1 MHLSLRRLMRSKW
14 MFAALGLMVTMGCG
28 GGSPPPPAEEPAAAP
43 APPAP
48 SEEEPAA
55 RPAPSSTGTNPMV
68 EMRTSLGTM
77 KIELHPDKA
86 PTTVENFLQYAR
98 EGFYDGTVFH
108 RVISGFMI
116 QGGGFTPDM
125 SEKET
130 RAPIENEASNGLK
143 NVRGSLAMART
154 GDPHSAS
161 SQFFINTVDNPFLD
175 FTAETVQGYGYA
187 VFGQVVEGLETL
199 DAIKKVSTA
208 SRGGYD
214 DVPVDPVVI
223 ESVRVLN

>member
-1 MHLSLRRLMRSKW
+1 
-14 MFAALGLMVTMGCG
+14 
-28 GGSPPPPAEEPAAAP
+28 
-43 APPAP
+43 
-48 SEEEPAA
+48 
-55 RPAPSSTGTNPMV
+55 MV
-68 EMRTSLGTM
+68 EMRTSMGTM
-77 KIELHPDKA
+77 KIELYPDKA
-86 PTTVENFLQYAR
+86 PKTTENFLQYAR

-130 RAPIENEASNGLK
+130 RPPIENEASNGLK
-143 NVRGSLAMART
+143 NVRGSISMART

-161 SQFFINTVDNPFLD
+161 SQFFINTVDNPGLD
-175 FTAETVQGYGYA
+175 FTAETVQGFGYA

-199 DAIKKVSTA
+199 DAIRKVSTG
-208 SRGGYD
+208 SRGGHD
-214 DVPVDPVVI
+214 DVPMDPVVI

>member
-1 MHLSLRRLMRSKW
+1 MRSKW
-14 MFAALGLMVTMGCG
+14 MFAALGLMMTMGCG
-28 GGSPPPPAEEPAAAP
+28 GGSPPPAEEPAPAEEKSP

-48 SEEEPAA
+48 T
-55 RPAPSSTGTNPMV
+55 STGTNPMV

-77 KIELHPDKA
+77 KVELYPDKA
-86 PTTVENFLQYAR
+86 PKTAENFLQYAR

-175 FTAETVQGYGYA
+175 FTAETVQGFGYA

-199 DAIKKVSTA
+199 DAIKKVSTGN
-208 SRGGYD
+208 RDGYD
-214 DVPVDPVVI
+214 DVPMNLVVI

>member
-1 MHLSLRRLMRSKW
+1 MRSTW
-14 MFAALGLMVTMGCG
+14 MLAALGLMVTIGCG
-28 GGSPPPPAEEPAAAP
+28 GGSAPPPAEEPKEAP
-43 APPAP
+43 APAPAGEEPAPAP
-48 SEEEPAA
+48 SQPL
-55 RPAPSSTGTNPMV
+55 PTSGNPIV

-77 KIELHPDKA
+77 KIELYPDKA
-86 PTTVENFLQYAR
+86 PKTAENFLQYAR
-98 EGFYDGTVFH
+98 DGFYDGTIFH
-108 RVISGFMI
+108 RVIEGFMI

-130 RAPIENEASNGLK
+130 RAPIENEAGNGLK
-143 NVRGSLAMART
+143 NVRGSIAMART

-175 FTAETVQGYGYA
+175 FTGKTVQGYGYA

-199 DAIKKVSTA
+199 DAIKKVATG
-208 SRGGYD
+208 SRGGHD
-214 DVPVDPVVI
+214 DVPVDVVVI

>member
-1 MHLSLRRLMRSKW
+1 MRSKW
-14 MFAALGLMVTMGCG
+14 MLAALALMVTIGCG
-28 GGSPPPPAEEPAAAP
+28 GGSPPPPAEEPAPAEEKPAAETAP
-43 APPAP
+43 AP
-48 SEEEPAA
+48 
-55 RPAPSSTGTNPMV
+55 TGTNPMV

-77 KIELHPDKA
+77 KIELYPEKA
-86 PTTVENFLQYAR
+86 PKTAENFLRYAR
-98 EGFYDGTVFH
+98 EGFYDGTIFH

-130 RAPIENEASNGLK
+130 RAPIANEASNGLK

-199 DAIKKVSTA
+199 DAIKKVSTG
-208 SRGGYD
+208 SRDGYD

-223 ESVRVLN
+223 ESVRILN

>member
-1 MHLSLRRLMRSKW
+1 MRSKW
-14 MFAALGLMVTMGCG
+14 MLAALGLMVTIGCG
-28 GGSPPPPAEEPAAAP
+28 GGSPPPPAEEPAEAPATP

-48 SEEEPAA
+48 PAEEPAA
-55 RPAPSSTGTNPMV
+55 STAPAPTGTNPMV
-68 EMRTSLGTM
+68 EMRTSLGMM
-77 KIELHPDKA
+77 KIELYPDKA
-86 PTTVENFLQYAR
+86 PKTAENFLQYAR

-130 RAPIENEASNGLK
+130 RAPIENEAGNGLK
-143 NVRGSLAMART
+143 NVRGSIAMART

-161 SQFFINTVDNPFLD
+161 SQFFFNTVDNPGLD
-175 FTAETVQGYGYA
+175 FTAETVQGFGYA

-199 DAIKKVSTA
+199 DAIKKVSTG
-208 SRGGYD
+208 SRGGHD
-214 DVPVDPVVI
+214 DVPADPVVI
-223 ESVRVLN
+223 ESVRVSN

>member
-1 MHLSLRRLMRSKW
+1 ML
-14 MFAALGLMVTMGCG
+14 AALGLVVTIGCG
-28 GGSPPPPAEEPAAAP
+28 GGSPPPPAEEPAPAEEKPAAETAAAP
-43 APPAP
+43 
-48 SEEEPAA
+48 
-55 RPAPSSTGTNPMV
+55 TGTNPML

-77 KIELHPDKA
+77 KIELYPDKA
-86 PTTVENFLQYAR
+86 PKTVENFLQYTR

-175 FTAETVQGYGYA
+175 FTAETVQGFGYA

-199 DAIKKVSTA
+199 DAIKKVSTG
-208 SRGGYD
+208 SRRGQD
-214 DVPVDPVVI
+214 DVPVAPVVI

>member
-1 MHLSLRRLMRSKW
+1 MRSKW
-14 MFAALGLMVTMGCG
+14 ILTALALMVTMGCG
-28 GGSPPPPAEEPAAAP
+28 GGSPPPPAEEPAATP

-48 SEEEPAA
+48 AGPAGPAGEEPAA
-55 RPAPSSTGTNPMV
+55 ETAPTSTNPMV

-77 KIELHPDKA
+77 KIELYPDKA
-86 PTTVENFLQYAR
+86 PKTVENFLQYAR

-125 SEKET
+125 TEKET
-130 RAPIENEASNGLK
+130 RAPIENEAGNGLK
-143 NVRGSLAMART
+143 NVRGSIAMART

-161 SQFFINTVDNPFLD
+161 SQFFINTVDNAFLD

-187 VFGQVVEGLETL
+187 VFGQVVEGLEAL
-199 DAIKKVSTA
+199 DAIRKVSTA
-208 SRGGYD
+208 SRAGHD
-214 DVPVDPVVI
+214 DVPTNPVVI

>member
-1 MHLSLRRLMRSKW
+1 
-14 MFAALGLMVTMGCG
+14 
-28 GGSPPPPAEEPAAAP
+28 
-43 APPAP
+43 
-48 SEEEPAA
+48 
-55 RPAPSSTGTNPMV
+55 MV

-77 KIELHPDKA
+77 KIELYPDKA
-86 PTTVENFLQYAR
+86 PKTVENFLGYAR
-98 EGFYDGTVFH
+98 DGFYDGTIFH
-108 RVISGFMI
+108 RVIEGFMI

-130 RAPIENEASNGLK
+130 RAGIENEAGNGLK
-143 NVRGSLAMART
+143 NVRGSIAMART

-175 FTAETVQGYGYA
+175 FTAKTVQGYGYA

-199 DAIKKVSTA
+199 DAIKKVATG
-208 SRGGYD
+208 SRGGHD
-214 DVPVDPVVI
+214 DVPVDVVVI

>member
-1 MHLSLRRLMRSKW
+1 
-14 MFAALGLMVTMGCG
+14 
-28 GGSPPPPAEEPAAAP
+28 
-43 APPAP
+43 
-48 SEEEPAA
+48 
-55 RPAPSSTGTNPMV
+55 MV

-86 PTTVENFLQYAR
+86 PKTVENFLQYAR
-98 EGFYDGTVFH
+98 EGFYDGTVLH

-161 SQFFINTVDNPFLD
+161 SQFFINTVDNPFLN

>member
-1 MHLSLRRLMRSKW
+1 MRSKW
-14 MFAALGLMVTMGCG
+14 MIAALGLMVTMACG
-28 GGSPPPPAEEPAAAP
+28 GGSPPPPAEEPAPAGEAP

-48 SEEEPAA
+48 TAPSKEEPAA
-55 RPAPSSTGTNPMV
+55 STKTPRTGSPMV
-68 EMRTSLGTM
+68 EMRTRLGMM
-77 KIELHPDKA
+77 KIELYPDKA
-86 PTTVENFLQYAR
+86 PKTVENFLQYAR

-116 QGGGFTPDM
+116 QGGGLTPDM

-143 NVRGSLAMART
+143 NVRGSIAMART

-161 SQFFINTVDNPFLD
+161 SQFFINTVDNPGLD
-175 FTAETVQGYGYA
+175 FTAETVQGFGYA

-199 DAIKKVSTA
+199 DAIKKVSTG
-208 SRGGYD
+208 SRDGHD
-214 DVPVDPVVI
+214 DVPVAPVVI

>member
-1 MHLSLRRLMRSKW
+1 
-14 MFAALGLMVTMGCG
+14 MFAALGLMMTMGCG
-28 GGSPPPPAEEPAAAP
+28 GGSPPPAEEPAPAEEKSP

-48 SEEEPAA
+48 T
-55 RPAPSSTGTNPMV
+55 STGTNPMV

-77 KIELHPDKA
+77 KVELYPDKA
-86 PTTVENFLQYAR
+86 PKTAENFLQYVR

-175 FTAETVQGYGYA
+175 FQDESVRGWGYA
-187 VFGQVVEGLETL
+187 VFGKVVEGLETL
-199 DAIKKVSTA
+199 DAIKKVSTG
-208 SRGGYD
+208 SRDGQD
-214 DVPVDPVVI
+214 DVPLDPVVI
-223 ESVRVLN
+223 ESVRILN

>member
-1 MHLSLRRLMRSKW
+1 MRSKW
-14 MFAALGLMVTMGCG
+14 MFAALGLMMTMGCG
-28 GGSPPPPAEEPAAAP
+28 GGSPPPAEEPAPAEEKSP

-48 SEEEPAA
+48 T
-55 RPAPSSTGTNPMV
+55 STGTNPMV

-77 KIELHPDKA
+77 KIELYPDKA
-86 PTTVENFLQYAR
+86 PKTAENFLQYVR

-130 RAPIENEASNGLK
+130 RAPIANEASNGLK

-187 VFGQVVEGLETL
+187 VFGEVVEGLETL
-199 DAIKKVSTA
+199 DAIKKVSTG
-208 SRGGYD
+208 SRDGYD

-223 ESVRVLN
+223 ESVRILN

>member
-1 MHLSLRRLMRSKW
+1 MRSKW
-14 MFAALGLMVTMGCG
+14 MLAALALMVTIGCG
-28 GGSPPPPAEEPAAAP
+28 GGSPPPPAEEPAPAEEKPAAETAP
-43 APPAP
+43 AP
-48 SEEEPAA
+48 
-55 RPAPSSTGTNPMV
+55 TGTNPMV

-77 KIELHPDKA
+77 KIELYPEKA
-86 PTTVENFLQYAR
+86 PKTVENFVRYAGER
-98 EGFYDGTVFH
+98 FYDGTVFH

-125 SEKET
+125 LERET
-130 RAPIENEASNGLK
+130 RAPIANEASNGLK

-175 FTAETVQGYGYA
+175 FTAETVQGWGYA
-187 VFGQVVEGLETL
+187 VFGRVVEGLETL
-199 DAIKKVSTA
+199 DAIKKVSTG
-208 SRGGYD
+208 SRDGYD

-223 ESVRVLN
+223 ESVRILN

>member
-1 MHLSLRRLMRSKW
+1 MRSKW
-14 MFAALGLMVTMGCG
+14 MLAALALMVTIGCG
-28 GGSPPPPAEEPAAAP
+28 GGSPPPPAEEPAPAEEKPAAETAP
-43 APPAP
+43 AP
-48 SEEEPAA
+48 
-55 RPAPSSTGTNPMV
+55 TGTNPMV

-77 KIELHPDKA
+77 KIELYPEKA
-86 PTTVENFLQYAR
+86 PKTAENFLRYAR
-98 EGFYDGTVFH
+98 EGFYDGTIFH

-125 SEKET
+125 LEKET
-130 RAPIENEASNGLK
+130 RAPIANEASNGLK

-199 DAIKKVSTA
+199 DAIKKVSTG
-208 SRGGYD
+208 SRDGYD

-223 ESVRVLN
+223 ESVRILN

>member
-1 MHLSLRRLMRSKW
+1 
-14 MFAALGLMVTMGCG
+14 MFAALGLMMTMGCG
-28 GGSPPPPAEEPAAAP
+28 GGSPPPAEEPAPAEEKSP

-48 SEEEPAA
+48 T
-55 RPAPSSTGTNPMV
+55 STGTNPMV

-77 KIELHPDKA
+77 KVELYPDKA
-86 PTTVENFLQYAR
+86 PKTVENFLQYAR

-175 FTAETVQGYGYA
+175 FQDESVRGWGYA
-187 VFGQVVEGLETL
+187 VFGKVVEGLETL
-199 DAIKKVSTA
+199 DAIKKVSTG
-208 SRGGYD
+208 SRDGQD
-214 DVPVDPVVI
+214 DVPLDPVVI
-223 ESVRVLN
+223 ESVRILN

>member
-1 MHLSLRRLMRSKW
+1 MAS
-14 MFAALGLMVTMGCG
+14 AQ
-28 GGSPPPPAEEPAAAP
+28 PPAPAAEEPAAETSP
-43 APPAP
+43 APT
-48 SEEEPAA
+48 S
-55 RPAPSSTGTNPMV
+55 TNPRV

-77 KIELHPDKA
+77 KIELYPDKA
-86 PTTVENFLQYAR
+86 PKTVENFLQYAR

-199 DAIKKVSTA
+199 DAIKKVSTG
-208 SRGGYD
+208 SRDGYD
-214 DVPVDPVVI
+214 DVPMSPVVI

>member
-1 MHLSLRRLMRSKW
+1 MPSKW
-14 MFAALGLMVTMGCG
+14 MLAALALMVTLGCG
-28 GGSPPPPAEEPAAAP
+28 GGSPPPPAEEPAPAEEKPTVETAP
-43 APPAP
+43 AP
-48 SEEEPAA
+48 
-55 RPAPSSTGTNPMV
+55 TGTNPTV

-77 KIELHPDKA
+77 KIELYSEKA
-86 PTTVENFLQYAR
+86 PKTVENFLQYAR
-98 EGFYDGTVFH
+98 NGFYDGTIFH
-108 RVISGFMI
+108 RVISGFMV

-161 SQFFINTVDNPFLD
+161 SQFFINTVDNAFLD
-175 FTAETVQGYGYA
+175 FTAESVQGYGYA

-199 DAIKKVSTA
+199 DAIKRVSTG
-208 SRGGYD
+208 SRGGHD
-214 DVPVDPVVI
+214 DVPMDPVVI